1 MIYLK
6 SFYLQDENMELGF
19 FHSFSRT
26 CFTNCYPF
34 RFFPNMKGLTRL
46 LFDEVTILC
55 GSNGSGKSTLL
66 NIISE
71 KLELKIDT
79 QYNKTY
85 FFNPYIAKCSYELD
99 VHDKEEMRNFMFV
112 SRIIT
117 SDDVFNSIIKLRER
131 NDNLDFKRELIFNE
145 RSLYNNIVTR
155 RPRGFNADDPDSIN
169 AYIDYYERNH
179 LSASQYVKRRIGE
192 KERTYSNGENGFRF
206 FTDAIQPEGL
216 YLLDELE
223 NSLSPEMQLQLAQY
237 LYSMARFYKSQFVIA
252 THSPFIL
259 AIPQARIYNM
269 DESPVKTCKWTECEN
284 VRVYYDFFK
293 EHKDEFE
300 EDSKINI

>member
-19 FHSFSRT
+19 FQSFSRT

-34 RFFPNMKGLTRL
+34 RFFPNMKGLTRMF
-46 LFDEVTILC
+46 FDEITILC

-71 KLELKIDT
+71 KLGLKRDT

-85 FFNPYIAKCSYELD
+85 FFNPYIADCNYEFEIL
-99 VHDKEEMRNFMFV
+99 DKEEMRYFMSI

-117 SDDVFNSIIKLRER
+117 SDDVFNNIIKLRAR
-131 NDNLDFKRELIFNE
+131 NDNLDFKRQIIFDEKAEFN
-145 RSLYNNIVTR
+145 SHGIFKG
-155 RPRGFNADDPDSIN
+155 PRGFNADDPKSIQ
-169 AYIDYYERNH
+169 AVLDYHDKLH
-179 LSASQYVKRRIGE
+179 LSASQYVKRKIGE
-192 KERTYSNGENGFRF
+192 EERTYSNGENGFRF

-216 YLLDELE
+216 YLLDEPE

-237 LYSMARFYKSQFVIA
+237 LYSMARFYKCQFVIA

-259 AIPQARIYNM
+259 AIPQAKIYNM
-269 DESPVKTCKWTECEN
+269 DESPVKTCKWTEYEN

-293 EHKDEFE
+293 QHKEDFE
-300 EDSKINI
+300 DNY